1 MRFAYLCKT
10 MPIGLLEHIVK
21 ENIITDNFR
30 KVIPSDSLIPHID
43 CFYIIR
49 SENFNINQLLFND
62 GLPTIVLM
70 SSLEST
76 VRISIKGK
84 ITDIKSGWISG
95 GITRNTYIETIS
107 NTDYLL
113 IIRFNPLSFYDFFE
127 VDSRIFKQK
136 CIGIIEEMLGTKGYL
151 FVTSVFKA
159 ESIDDKIHEI
169 ESFIKS
175 SKSHKSS
182 MALLNEAIKI
192 IKAQKGN
199 ISIIDVSNIVGANY
213 KWLERKFSNHIGLTP
228 KEFASIQRFIY
239 TYIDLKEST
248 DKDYLSIAVQNG
260 FYDQSHLFRS
270 FKYFVGVSPLQY
282 LGLLKESNI

>member
-1 MRFAYLCKT
+1 

-21 ENIITDNFR
+21 ESIITDNFK
-30 KVIPSDSLIPHID
+30 KVIPSDSLVPHID
-43 CFYIIR
+43 CFYIVR
-49 SENFNINQLLFND
+49 SENYNFNQLLFND
-62 GLPTIVLM
+62 GVPTIVFM
-70 SSLEST
+70 SSLKST
-76 VRISIKGK
+76 VRISINGK
-84 ITDIKSGWISG
+84 ITEIKSGWVSG
-95 GITRNTYIETIS
+95 GITRNTYIQNIS

-113 IIRFNPLSFYDFFE
+113 IVRFSPLSFYDFFE

-136 CIGIIEEMLGTKGYL
+136 CIGIIEEILGTKGYL
-151 FVTSVFKA
+151 LATSIFTA
-159 ESIDDKIHEI
+159 ENVDDKIHEI
-169 ESFIKS
+169 ESFIKNFKSKDS
-175 SKSHKSS
+175 SL
-182 MALLNEAIKI
+182 ALLNEAIGL

-199 ISIIDVSNIVGANY
+199 ISIVDVSNIVGANY

-270 FKYFVGVSPLQY
+270 FKSFVGVSPLQY